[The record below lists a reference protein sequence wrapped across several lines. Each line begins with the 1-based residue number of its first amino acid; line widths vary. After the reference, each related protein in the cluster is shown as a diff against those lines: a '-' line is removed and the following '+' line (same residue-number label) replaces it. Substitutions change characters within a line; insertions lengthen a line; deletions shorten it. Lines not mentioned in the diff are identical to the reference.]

1 MPLRDR
7 RHTTADVIVVGLGA
21 MGSAAAYHLARRG
34 ARVLGIDRF
43 SPGHAN
49 GSSHGDSRIIR
60 ELYYE
65 HPCYVP
71 LVRHA
76 YGLWA
81 DLAAESET
89 SLLHVTGALMLGA
102 PDSTLLTGCRRSGLE
117 HGVPFDTLSAD
128 EIRRRFPA
136 MDPPDSFI
144 GLWDTRAGY
153 LEPET
158 AVRAHLSLA
167 ERHGAT
173 LRFDERVTGWEADG
187 DGVAVTTSTGRYLA
201 DRLVL
206 AAGAWTTQL
215 VPDLALPLV
224 VERQVL
230 VWLDPPT
237 PAGSP
242 DPFGPA
248 RFPIYLCE
256 YAPDRAVYGF
266 PRLASGAKA
275 GVHHEGERGTD
286 ADAVRRT
293 IDDADVARVRD
304 ALRAAV
310 SPRLADSPIRAR
322 ATCVYTDTPDAH
334 FIIDA
339 HPAHANV
346 LIVSAC
352 SGHGFKFASA
362 IGQASADLVTD
373 RPTAVSLD
381 PFTIARFL
389 APIPATDPMHG

>member
-1 MPLRDR
+1 MGLTH
-7 RHTTADVIVVGLGA
+7 RHHGAADVIVIGLGA

-34 ARVLGIDRF
+34 ARVLGVDRF
-43 SPGHAN
+43 PPGHAN

-60 ELYYE
+60 ELYFE

-76 YGLWA
+76 YGLWG
-81 DLAAESET
+81 DLARESET
-89 SLLHVTGALMLGA
+89 SLLHITGALMLGA

-117 HGVPFDTLSAD
+117 HGVPFDTLSPD

-136 MDPPDSFI
+136 MDPPDAFI

-158 AVRAHLSLA
+158 AVRAHLRLA

-173 LRFDERVTGWEADG
+173 LRFGERVTGWEADDG
-187 DGVAVTTSTGRYLA
+187 GVAVTTTVGRYHA

-206 AAGAWTTQL
+206 AAGAWTAQL
-215 VPDLALPLV
+215 VPDLAIPLV

-230 VWLDPPT
+230 LWLDPQV

-242 DPFGPA
+242 DPFA
-248 RFPIYLCE
+248 IERFPIYLCE
-256 YAPDRAVYGF
+256 FAPDRAVYGF
-266 PRLASGAKA
+266 PRLASGVKA
-275 GVHHEGERGTD
+275 DIHHDGERGSD

-293 IDDADVARVRD
+293 IDDADVAQVRH
-304 ALRAAV
+304 ALRAGV
-310 SPRLADSPIRAR
+310 SPRLAESPVRAR
-322 ATCVYTDTPDAH
+322 TTCLYTDTPDAH
-334 FIIDA
+334 FVIDA

-362 IGQASADLVTD
+362 IGEATADLVTD
-373 RPTAVSLD
+373 QPTAVSLA
-381 PFTIARFL
+381 PFSIGRFG
-389 APIPATDPMHG
+389 PG

>member
-1 MPLRDR
+1 MTRSDR
-7 RHTTADVIVVGLGA
+7 HDATADVIVVGLGA

-34 ARVLGIDRF
+34 VRVLGVDRF
-43 SPGHAN
+43 PPGHAN

-71 LVRHA
+71 LVRRA
-76 YGLWA
+76 YDLWA

-89 SLLHVTGALMLGA
+89 SLLHVTGGLMMGA
-102 PDSTLLTGCRRSGLE
+102 PDSTLLTGCRRSAIQ
-117 HGVPFDTLSAD
+117 HGVPFETLSAD

-136 MDPPDSFI
+136 MDPPDAFV

-158 AVRAHLSLA
+158 AVRAHQRLA

-173 LRFDERVTGWEADG
+173 LRFGERVTGWEADG
-187 DGVAVTTSTGRYLA
+187 SGVAVTTTEGRYHA

-206 AAGAWTTQL
+206 AAGGWTAQL

-230 VWLDPPT
+230 LWFDPEA
-237 PAGSP
+237 PAKSP
-242 DPFGPA
+242 DPFA
-248 RFPIYLCE
+248 AERFPIYICE
-256 YAPDRAVYGF
+256 YAPDRAVYGL
-266 PRLASGAKA
+266 PRLASGVKA
-275 GVHHEGERGTD
+275 GVHHEGELS
-286 ADAVRRT
+286 ADPDSVRRT
-293 IDDADVARVRD
+293 VDEADVAHVRR
-304 ALRAAV
+304 ALQSGV
-310 SPRLADSPIRAR
+310 SPLLAGAPVRAQM
-322 ATCVYTDTPDAH
+322 TCVYTDTPDAH
-334 FIIDA
+334 FVIDT
-339 HPAHANV
+339 HPGHANV

-362 IGQASADLVTD
+362 IGEACADLLTD
-373 RPTAVSLD
+373 QPAAVSLA
-381 PFTIARFL
+381 PFTTARF
-389 APIPATDPMHG
+389 ATPA

>member
-1 MPLRDR
+1 MGLTDR
-7 RHTTADVIVVGLGA
+7 PRASADVIVIGLGA
-21 MGSAAAYHLARRG
+21 MGSAVAYHLARRG
-34 ARVLGIDRF
+34 TRVLGVDRF
-43 SPGHAN
+43 PPGHTN

-71 LVRHA
+71 LVRRA
-76 YGLWA
+76 YGLWT
-81 DLAAESET
+81 DLAGECDT
-89 SLLHVTGALMLGA
+89 TLVRVTGGLMLGP
-102 PDSTLLTGCRRSGLE
+102 PDSTLLTGSRRSAIE

-128 EIRRRFPA
+128 EIRQRFPA
-136 MDPPDSFI
+136 MDPPDAFI
-144 GLWDTRAGY
+144 GLWDSRAGY

-158 AVRAHLSLA
+158 AVRAHLDLA

-173 LRFDERVTGWEADG
+173 LRFGERVTDWQANG
-187 DGVAVTTSTGRYLA
+187 DGVAVTTSEGRYHA

-206 AAGAWTTQL
+206 AVGGWTATL

-230 VWLDPPT
+230 LWLDPEV
-237 PAGSP
+237 PAASV
-242 DPFGPA
+242 DPFA
-248 RFPIYLCE
+248 AERFPIYICE

-266 PRLASGAKA
+266 PRLASGVKA
-275 GVHHEGERGTD
+275 AVHHEGELS
-286 ADAVRRT
+286 ADPDTVRRT
-293 IDDADVARVRD
+293 IDDADVARVLH
-304 ALRAAV
+304 ALRTGVSAV
-310 SPRLADSPIRAR
+310 LAGSPVRAR
-322 ATCVYTDTPDAH
+322 TTCVYTDTPDTH

-362 IGQASADLVTD
+362 IGEAAADLVTD
-373 RPTAVSLD
+373 RPPVVSLA
-381 PFTIARFL
+381 PFTVARF
-389 APIPATDPMHG
+389 ASPA